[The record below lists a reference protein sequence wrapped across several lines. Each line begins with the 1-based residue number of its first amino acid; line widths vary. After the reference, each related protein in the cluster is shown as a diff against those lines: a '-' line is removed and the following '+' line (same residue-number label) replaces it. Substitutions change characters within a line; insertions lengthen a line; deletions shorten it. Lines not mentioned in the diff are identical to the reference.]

1 MKIKHTV
8 LFFLLLAACSALFS
22 KASAQSYPT
31 RPITVISPFAPGSA
45 GDNFARTIS
54 EGLSK
59 KIATA
64 VVVENKLGANGSV
77 ATATAAR
84 AKPDGYTLLFA
95 SKGTLVV
102 NPLLYSDAGYDSK
115 KDFDTIALMAGLS
128 NMLVVRSDSPW
139 NKVQDVIDAVKR
151 GPAEKYS
158 YSSSGSGSSIH
169 LAGVVFGQQVGTL
182 LLHVPYKGATAGL
195 TAVLGGYVDM
205 GFYSVPIVEAQVRA
219 GQLRALGVT
228 SKTRSS
234 IFPDVP
240 TIAQSGLVGY
250 DETTWLGFVAPKG
263 IPKDIIKFLHG
274 NMQAIIEAP
283 EVRERLTK
291 QGFDIEP
298 YLPMISSE
306 SFYGLLLD
314 DLEKWPA
321 IIKASGAQV
330 N

>member
-1 MKIKHTV
+1 MKIKHTA
-8 LFFLLLAACSALFS
+8 LYFFLLAACSALFS
-22 KASAQSYPT
+22 KATAQSYPA
-31 RPITVISPFAPGSA
+31 RPVTVISPFAPGSA

-59 KIATA
+59 KIGTA

-139 NKVQDVIDAVKR
+139 NSVQDVINAVK
-151 GPAEKYS
+151 GGSTEKYS

-182 LLHVPYKGATAGL
+182 LLHGPYKGATAGL

-205 GFYSVPIVEAQVRA
+205 GFYSIPIVEAQVRA
-219 GQLRALGVT
+219 GQLKALGVT
-228 SKTRSS
+228 SKMRSTV
-234 IFPDVP
+234 FPEVP
-240 TIAQSGLVGY
+240 TIAQSGLTGY

-263 IPKDIIKFLHG
+263 IPSNIVKYLHA
-274 NMQAIIEAP
+274 NMQAIIETP
-283 EVRERLTK
+283 EVREKLTK

-298 YLPMISSE
+298 YLPMISSDN
-306 SFYGLLLD
+306 FYTLLLE

>member
-22 KASAQSYPT
+22 QASAQSYPT